1 MRTAA
6 LLAACLGCAAVA
18 AQAQGTPGT
27 QIGYVSI
34 GAWHSYANWTYGET
48 REPGSILPGPQTASL
63 STRHEASFWHYGLG
77 QTMDMV
83 AAASFEGT
91 AAIGALHAFASTT
104 AEGFRNAGASIET
117 SGTVSFWDYFT
128 VAGTPGQWVNISW
141 RTDLHG
147 VRACTGESDLAPY
160 GMARLTYTFNNLTQL
175 GVGSLRGDT
184 VLSTCGDNTRSDS
197 GLMSLQVGDRV
208 QISADLMAWAKNGDA
223 MDAGNTARLYF
234 DVLTPGASLVSQSGH
249 DYSVSAVPEP
259 ASLALWAMGLV
270 GLIGYRRLKD

>member
-6 LLAACLGCAAVA
+6 LLAACLGGAAVA

-34 GAWHSYANWTYGET
+34 SAWHSFANWAYSET
-48 REPGSILPGPQTASL
+48 REPSDILPGSQTGSL
-63 STRHEASFWHYGLG
+63 STRHEASFWHVGLG

-91 AAIGALHAFASTT
+91 AAIGALHASASTT
-104 AEGFRNAGASIET
+104 AEGFRNAGASIT
-117 SGTVSFWDYFT
+117 TAGTVSFWDYVT
-128 VAGTPGQWVNISW
+128 VSGTPGQWVNISW

-147 VRACTGESDLAPY
+147 VRACTGDSDLAPY
-160 GMARLTYTFNNLTQL
+160 AMAQLTYVFNNLTQL
-175 GVGSLRGDT
+175 GVGSLRGDAS
-184 VLSTCGDNTRSDS
+184 LASCGDNTRSDS
-197 GLMSLQVGDRV
+197 GVMSLQVGDRV
-208 QISADLMAWAKNGDA
+208 RISADLMAWAMNGDA

-259 ASLALWAMGLV
+259 ASLALWALGLV
-270 GLIGYRRLKD
+270 GLIGYRRLRE